1 MRNLPLMK
9 IAGPIA
15 ALLLVGLGAG
25 CQTNTETVE
34 PAYLVG
40 VTPLGMRLDPIIWGA
55 LTHFDIMSV
64 DGAPPHSKSRTS
76 VPPGQHTIV
85 VDATSGWSG
94 KSNSISI
101 PVALKSGHT
110 YMLRPTTFGGLTYAI
125 VIDNDAGMVVARS
138 EAPAAVAAP
147 MPPPP
152 PPKPDVVVSNPD
164 GSLKT
169 RGVSETDA
177 AGRVI
182 KYRLYDGSG
191 KLLSTDYSF
200 YDKDGRL
207 VRADHHAADGALEKV
222 TVYFDTFAK
231 VLDRDGNVI
240 GSLDLPAGS
249 R

>member
-1 MRNLPLMK
+1 MRHLPLRN

-15 ALLLVGLGAG
+15 ALLLVGLGTG
-25 CQTNTETVE
+25 CQTSPESVE
-34 PAYLVG
+34 PAYIVG

-55 LTHFDIMSV
+55 LTHFDIVSV

-76 VPPGQHTIV
+76 VAPGQHTIV

-101 PVALKSGHT
+101 PIALKSGHT

-147 MPPPP
+147 VAPPP
-152 PPKPDVVVSNPD
+152 PPKPDVVVTNPD

-169 RGVSETDA
+169 RGVSEADA
-177 AGRVI
+177 AGRVT
-182 KYRLYDGSG
+182 KYSLYDATG
-191 KLLSTDYSF
+191 KLLSTDYSY

-207 VRADHHAADGALEKV
+207 VRADHHAGDGALEKV
-222 TVYFDTFAK
+222 TVYFDSFAK